1 MLSWRLSMLNALF
14 CNFIFVPV
22 LGLRCWAGFLQLQ
35 WGGLFSS
42 CGARASH
49 CSGFSFWGAQVLG
62 CMGFSTCGSW
72 AVEHRLIVVVHE
84 CVDLPGSR
92 IEPMSPALA
101 GRFLSTAP
109 PGKPTK
115 SIKKKQKQKTET
127 LVLLYSV
134 SAFRYNL
141 FPQNHTYAIF
151 LCFY

>member
-1 MLSWRLSMLNALF
+1 MLFFVTLF
-14 CNFIFVPV
+14 LPV
-22 LGLRCWAGFLQLQ
+22 LGLRCWVGFLQLQ

-42 CGARASH
+42 CGARASY
-49 CSGFSFWGAQVLG
+49 CSGFSFCGAQVLG

-115 SIKKKQKQKTET
+115 SIKKKKKKQKPWFFCIQ
-127 LVLLYSV
+127 LVLLGII
-134 SAFRYNL
+134 
-141 FPQNHTYAIF
+141 FPSKSYLCYIPMFLLSSNHISF
-151 LCFY
+151 KNI